1 MKPSPFIVLL
11 FLVLTTSIVYGCQ
24 SSGFGHAASSVELS
38 LESGTISIPT
48 KELPELEDFL
58 ASFES
63 SERQIEWERV
73 NTSAFSSPT
82 GVVYGDIRYSCGTK
96 LCDHL
101 WLQIKEEQRS
111 TLSLPAYDGSIFVSH
126 AFSPNETYLVLL
138 LGRNEGTEL
147 VRHQLLVLRTDEFS
161 VAAVHG
167 EPATISEQAVSGDFA
182 FPILELE
189 WKDDQTLEVT
199 VPDTADLS
207 YEGLQQWRDQGSKTR
222 TILLQVS

>member
-1 MKPSPFIVLL
+1 MKPLPFVVFLL
-11 FLVLTTSIVYGCQ
+11 LLITTGTIYGCQ
-24 SSGFGHAASSVELS
+24 SSGSSHTASSVELS
-38 LESGTISIPT
+38 LDTGTLSIPL

-58 ASFES
+58 ASFDS

-101 WLQIKEEQRS
+101 WLQIKEEQHRA
-111 TLSLPAYDGSIFVSH
+111 LSLPAYDGSIFVSH
-126 AFSPNETYLVLL
+126 AFSTNETYLALL
-138 LGRNEGTEL
+138 MGRNEGAEL

-182 FPILELE
+182 FPILDLE
-189 WKDDQTLEVT
+189 WKDDQTLEAA

-207 YEGLQQWRDQGSKTR
+207 YEGLQQWREQGSKTR
-222 TILLQVS
+222 TLLLQVS

>member
-1 MKPSPFIVLL
+1 MNPSPFVVFLL
-11 FLVLTTSIVYGCQ
+11 LLITTGTVYGCQ
-24 SSGFGHAASSVELS
+24 SLGSSHTASSVELS
-38 LESGTISIPT
+38 LDTGTLSIPV

-58 ASFES
+58 ASFDS

-101 WLQIKEEQRS
+101 WLQTKEEQHR

-126 AFSPNETYLVLL
+126 AFSPNETYLALL
-138 LGRNEGTEL
+138 MGRNEGAEL
-147 VRHQLLVLRTDEFS
+147 VRHQVLVLRTDEFS
-161 VAAVHG
+161 VAAVQG
-167 EPATISEQAVSGDFA
+167 EPATLAEQAVTGDFA
-182 FPILELE
+182 FPILDLE
-189 WKDDQTLEVT
+189 WKDDQTLEAT

-207 YEGLQQWRDQGSKTR
+207 YEGLQQWREQGSKTR
-222 TILLQVS
+222 TLLLQVS

>member
-1 MKPSPFIVLL
+1 MNPSPFIVFLL
-11 FLVLTTSIVYGCQ
+11 LLMTTGIVYGCQ
-24 SSGFGHAASSVELS
+24 SSGSSHTASSVELS
-38 LESGTISIPT
+38 LDTGTLSIPV

-58 ASFES
+58 ASFDPS
-63 SERQIEWERV
+63 DRQIEWERV

-101 WLQIKEEQRS
+101 WLQIKEEQRN
-111 TLSLPAYDGSIFVSH
+111 TLSLPAYDGSLFVSH
-126 AFSPNETYLVLL
+126 AFSPDETYLALL

-182 FPILELE
+182 FPILDLQ
-189 WKDDQTLEVT
+189 WKDDQTLEAT

-222 TILLQVS
+222 TLLLQVS

>member
-101 WLQIKEEQRS
+101 WLQVKEEQHR